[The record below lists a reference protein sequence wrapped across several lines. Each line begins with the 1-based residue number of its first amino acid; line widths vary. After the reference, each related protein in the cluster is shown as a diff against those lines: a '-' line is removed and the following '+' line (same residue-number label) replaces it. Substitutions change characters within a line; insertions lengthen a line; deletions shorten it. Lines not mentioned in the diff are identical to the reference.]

1 MDRLQK
7 VMAHAGIASRRK
19 CESLITEGR
28 VSVNG
33 QTVRELGTQVSSKDR
48 IEVDG
53 VPIYREEPRYILINK
68 PRHVISAVSD
78 DKNRQVILDYIQG
91 IEERIYPVGRLDYDT
106 TGLLL
111 LTNDGAFANQL
122 MHPRHQ
128 IDKVYVAKVKG
139 IPSEKALAR
148 LEAGIVLDGKKTAKA
163 KAQLL
168 SQNLDN
174 QTAIVEL
181 TIREGWNHQVK
192 RMFEAVGHPVNKLKR
207 ERYAFL
213 TLGKLLPGEWRELT
227 AHEVNKLKQMSQSKG
242 QAGQE
247 ARKAKPKRIMGRP
260 TGQKPSRKSPASS
273 SGRKARK
280 GQSKSMPAR
289 NFK

>member
-78 DKNRQVILDYIQG
+78 DKNRQVILDYLQG

-111 LTNDGAFANQL
+111 INSCI
-122 MHPRHQ
+122 R
-128 IDKVYVAKVKG
+128 
-139 IPSEKALAR
+139 
-148 LEAGIVLDGKKTAKA
+148 
-163 KAQLL
+163 
-168 SQNLDN
+168 
-174 QTAIVEL
+174 AIKL
-181 TIREGWNHQVK
+181 IRSMWPK
-192 RMFEAVGHPVNKLKR
+192 
-207 ERYAFL
+207 
-213 TLGKLLPGEWRELT
+213 
-227 AHEVNKLKQMSQSKG
+227 SKG
-242 QAGQE
+242 FHL
-247 ARKAKPKRIMGRP
+247 KSHLLDLKPVLC
-260 TGQKPSRKSPASS
+260 
-273 SGRKARK
+273 
-280 GQSKSMPAR
+280 
-289 NFK
+289 

>member
-19 CESLITEGR
+19 CESLITDGR

-78 DKNRQVILDYIQG
+78 DKNRQVILDYVQG

-128 IDKVYVAKVKG
+128 IDKVYVARVKG
-139 IPSEKALAR
+139 IANKENLRPLTR
-148 LEAGIVLDGKKTAKA
+148 GLEIDGKKTKPAVYEILKVDPV
-163 KAQLL
+163 KNRSVVQ
-168 SQNLDN
+168 
-174 QTAIVEL
+174 L
-181 TIREGWNHQVK
+181 TIHEGRNHQVK
-192 RMFEAVGHPVNKLKR
+192 KMFEAVGLQVDKLSR
-207 ERYAFL
+207 TRFGHLDL
-213 TLGKLLPGEWRELT
+213 TGLRPGESRRL
-227 AHEVNKLKQMSQSKG
+227 NKKEISQLHTMAVTTNK
-242 QAGQE
+242 
-247 ARKAKPKRIMGRP
+247 
-260 TGQKPSRKSPASS
+260 
-273 SGRKARK
+273 
-280 GQSKSMPAR
+280 
-289 NFK
+289 